1 MGKISM
7 LAAANIRKSRS
18 QTLSLL
24 VFVLIA
30 TMFLNIGL
38 VLYFNFTAYFDERA
52 EELNAP
58 HAVFLQEE
66 SNTTDEQLDW
76 LEGYQGVTQIE
87 EQSVISG
94 WGEYYM
100 NGSKTTGMFI
110 FTNASDKQ
118 DMDTLSM
125 IGESQPLDE
134 NAIYVPYL
142 MKTAGGYELGDTY
155 RIELSGIEAEFTI
168 AGFTEEITFGSLTN
182 TFYRFYVSDSRYS
195 TLEEEFPL
203 NMCYLRAVRME
214 DYSLGYQLE
223 NDYLQEFFYQEDA
236 GDTSSDF
243 IQYLDYENSVK
254 QSRTFILLITAMVI
268 FAFAVILVV
277 VSLIV
282 IRFGIV
288 NNIDESMTNIGIL
301 KAAGYKNNQISYSII
316 LQFCSVAFVGGIL
329 GALASQLILPL
340 IAGIL
345 ESQSALIWVPDIDYI
360 KAMISLVSVLSLV
373 LIVSFIAARRIY
385 KLHPLTALRGGLE
398 THSFK
403 KNHMPL
409 DKSRGNLSMLLA
421 GKQFLQNKKQGV
433 MIIIIVAFLS
443 FASIFGISI
452 YYNIGVESEAFI
464 HTLAG
469 EVPDAYVSLKDSN
482 DTDRFV
488 DGLRESEDV
497 RKVFG
502 YQSVDML
509 VDDYD
514 VLSII
519 IEDFSM
525 LEGEMLYEGRYP
537 THSNEV
543 AVSGNVTK
551 ITGKGIGD
559 TISIKQGGEEKE
571 FVISGLIQIVNNG
584 GFAITMSN
592 DALLTMQDDFQFIEF
607 YIYLSD
613 GIDANEFIKEIKKT
627 EGDIFNSA
635 TASSDQIDAQFKP
648 YGNIFAAVV
657 AAILI
662 ITVIVVVLVLYLVI
676 KTMILRRKHEFGIQK
691 AVGFTT
697 VQLMNQIALNYTPM
711 ICAGVL
717 IGGISG
723 YFALN
728 PIFTAVMGSMGI
740 MNTRMPSPTSWVIIT
755 CITLI
760 VLAYAVSMLVAWR
773 IRKISPYA
781 LIS

>member
-1 MGKISM
+1 MGKINM
-7 LAAANIRKSRS
+7 LAAANIRKSKS
-18 QTLSLL
+18 QTVSLL
-24 VFVLIA
+24 VFILIA

-38 VLYFNFTAYFDERA
+38 VLFFNFTAYFDERA

-58 HAVFLQEE
+58 HATFLQEE
-66 SNTTDEQLDW
+66 SITTDEQLDW
-76 LEGYQGVTQIE
+76 LVDYRGVTQIE
-87 EQSVISG
+87 EQSVVSG
-94 WGEYYM
+94 WSEYYM
-100 NGSKTTGMFI
+100 NDSKTFGVLI
-110 FTNASDKQ
+110 FANASKKQ
-118 DMDTLSM
+118 GMDTLSL
-125 IGESQPLDE
+125 IGESQPLNE
-134 NAIYVPYL
+134 NSIYVPYL

-155 RIELSGIEAEFTI
+155 KIELLGTELEFTI

-195 TLEEEFPL
+195 ILEEEFST
-203 NMCYLRAVRME
+203 NKCYLRTVRME

-243 IQYLDYENSVK
+243 IEYLDYENSVK
-254 QSRTFILLITAMVI
+254 QSRTFILLIMAMTI
-268 FAFAVILVV
+268 FVFAVILVM

-282 IRFGIV
+282 IRFGII

-316 LQFCSVAFVGGIL
+316 IQFCSVAFVGSIL
-329 GALASQLILPL
+329 GALASQLTLPMIL
-340 IAGIL
+340 GIL
-345 ESQSALIWVPDIDYI
+345 ESQSALVWVPDIDYI
-360 KAMISLVSVLSLV
+360 KAMISLVSVLALV
-373 LIVSFIAARRIY
+373 LIVSLIAARRIY
-385 KLHPLTALRGGLE
+385 KLHPLTALRGGHM

-403 KNHMPL
+403 KNYMPL

-464 HTLAG
+464 HTLVG
-469 EVPDAYVSLKDSN
+469 EVPDATVSLKDSN
-482 DTDRFV
+482 DV
-488 DGLRESEDV
+488 DSLVARLRESEVV

-502 YQSVDML
+502 YQSIAML
-509 VDDYD
+509 ADDYD
-514 VLSII
+514 VTSII

-525 LEGEMLYEGRYP
+525 LEGEILYDGRYP

-543 AVSGNVTK
+543 AVSGNVAK
-551 ITGKGIGD
+551 ITGKDIGD

-584 GFAITMSN
+584 GFAVTMSN
-592 DALLTMQDDFQFIEF
+592 DALLTMQDSFQYSEL
-607 YIYLSD
+607 YIYLAD
-613 GIDANEFIKEIKKT
+613 GKDAKEFIKEIKNS
-627 EGDIFNSA
+627 EGDIFTSTTA
-635 TASSDQIDAQFKP
+635 TSDQIDAQFKP
-648 YGNIFAAVV
+648 YGIIFAAVV
-657 AAILI
+657 AVILI

-676 KTMILRRKHEFGIQK
+676 KTIILRRKHELGIQK
-691 AVGFTT
+691 AVGFTS
-697 VQLMNQIALNYTPM
+697 VQLMNQTALNYTPL

-728 PIFTAVMGSMGI
+728 PVFTALMGSMGI

-760 VLAYAVSMLVAWR
+760 LLAYVVSMLVAWR
-773 IRKISPYA
+773 IRKISPYS